1 LADYEL
7 LDSNSNNQQQS
18 MIDAHASTSAP
29 ALDRRRWICAA
40 SFTAAIVVFLAAHR
54 FGDLDE
60 YSATALNDAAWWLAC
75 AAATFACFYVS
86 RQLTGRERLAWSVL
100 GLACAFWLAGH
111 VVWTTYELV
120 LGGLPKFP
128 HWMQILFSI
137 YDWLFV
143 AGLWLL
149 PKPPEASRFTP
160 RHGGNLVLI
169 VCTLIVAF
177 IVALFEPAML
187 PNRNWG
193 SSVVVLLHCLGLAS
207 MFVTALYLLWSYP
220 WQDLYWPLVFCVLGA
235 GTHTATYVAYA
246 HQIMTQSYGAN
257 EWFNA
262 SWLFVFGA
270 YACAAVE
277 RLWNTRHPATIS
289 YAGIMRR
296 ERWLEAL
303 IPAMLLATML
313 SMAWFYSA
321 WLTLQVA
328 GWATLAALAF
338 AAALGLREIW
348 IQRQEQRLLAALNET
363 NANMLTAN
371 RELSRSEV
379 RYRSLSTELE
389 QRVNERT
396 KELQQAYR
404 ELENFSYAVAHDLKA
419 PLRSVDG
426 FGAILTMEY
435 GARLDEKGLGYLQRM
450 RRSALK
456 MSELIDDL
464 LAYARVERRDFQLS
478 DVQLP
483 ALIEAVVAEQR
494 DELDRHGVQLRL
506 NLAPVVARADQD
518 GMLMACRNLLQN
530 AIKFSQ
536 HSKPPQIVISVE
548 HVGSDALIAIQ
559 DNGVGFDMS
568 HHDKIFEMF
577 QRLHRA
583 DEIPGT
589 GIGLAIVRKA
599 VERMDGR
606 VWADSNPGKGATFYL
621 QIPATTLA

>member
-1 LADYEL
+1 
-7 LDSNSNNQQQS
+7 
-18 MIDAHASTSAP
+18 
-29 ALDRRRWICAA
+29 
-40 SFTAAIVVFLAAHR
+40 
-54 FGDLDE
+54 
-60 YSATALNDAAWWLAC
+60 
-75 AAATFACFYVS
+75 
-86 RQLTGRERLAWSVL
+86 
-100 GLACAFWLAGH
+100 
-111 VVWTTYELV
+111 
-120 LGGLPKFP
+120 
-128 HWMQILFSI
+128 
-137 YDWLFV
+137 
-143 AGLWLL
+143 
-149 PKPPEASRFTP
+149 
-160 RHGGNLVLI
+160 
-169 VCTLIVAF
+169 
-177 IVALFEPAML
+177 
-187 PNRNWG
+187 
-193 SSVVVLLHCLGLAS
+193 
-207 MFVTALYLLWSYP
+207 
-220 WQDLYWPLVFCVLGA
+220 
-235 GTHTATYVAYA
+235 
-246 HQIMTQSYGAN
+246 
-257 EWFNA
+257 
-262 SWLFVFGA
+262 
-270 YACAAVE
+270 
-277 RLWNTRHPATIS
+277 
-289 YAGIMRR
+289 
-296 ERWLEAL
+296 
-303 IPAMLLATML
+303 
-313 SMAWFYSA
+313 
-321 WLTLQVA
+321 
-328 GWATLAALAF
+328 
-338 AAALGLREIW
+338 
-348 IQRQEQRLLAALNET
+348 
-363 NANMLTAN
+363 
-371 RELSRSEV
+371 
-379 RYRSLSTELE
+379 
-389 QRVNERT
+389 
-396 KELQQAYR
+396 
-404 ELENFSYAVAHDLKA
+404 
-419 PLRSVDG
+419 
-426 FGAILTMEY
+426 MEY